1 MSAPADDHCQLID
14 KLAALV
20 VEDRREAAAKERD
33 PRKTPYYLLNISHPV
48 LRKFYMDYMSK
59 TGETAPPGDLG
70 RTRFELSMLHPA
82 VLNSLAEHYK
92 RSGRLKNDS

>member
-1 MSAPADDHCQLID
+1 MSAPADDRCQLID

-48 LRKFYMDYMSK
+48 LRQFYLNYMSK
-59 TGETAPPGDLG
+59 SGETSPPGDLG

-82 VLNSLAEHYK
+82 VLRSLAAYYQK
-92 RSGRLKNDS
+92 QGRYTPPD

>member
-1 MSAPADDHCQLID
+1 MSAPADDSGQLID

-20 VEDRREAAAKERD
+20 VKDRREAAAKERD

-48 LRKFYMDYMSK
+48 LRKFYLDYMSK

-82 VLNSLAEHYK
+82 VLHSLAEHYK

>member
-1 MSAPADDHCQLID
+1 MSAPADERRQLID
-14 KLAALV
+14 QLAVLV

-48 LRKFYMDYMSK
+48 LRQFYLDYMSK
-59 TGETAPPGDLG
+59 TGETSPPGDLG
-70 RTRFELSMLHPA
+70 RTRFELSMLHPT
-82 VLNSLAEHYK
+82 VLRSLAEHYK

>member
-1 MSAPADDHCQLID
+1 MSAPADERRQLID
-14 KLAALV
+14 QLAALV
-20 VEDRREAAAKERD
+20 VEARREAAAKERD
-33 PRKTPYYLLNISHPV
+33 QRKTPYYLLNISHPV
-48 LRKFYMDYMSK
+48 LRKFYLDYMSK

-82 VLNSLAEHYK
+82 VLHSLAEHYK

>member
-1 MSAPADDHCQLID
+1 MSAPADDRCQLID

-70 RTRFELSMLHPA
+70 RTRVELSMLHPA
-82 VLNSLAEHYK
+82 VLHSLAEHYK

>member
-1 MSAPADDHCQLID
+1 MSAPADDRGQLID

-33 PRKTPYYLLNISHPV
+33 PRKTPYYLL
-48 LRKFYMDYMSK
+48 RKFYLDYMSK

-82 VLNSLAEHYK
+82 VLHSLAEHYK